1 MHAIAAAIEKAG
13 VSADADPGE
22 AASQLADAMR
32 EITVEGLTG
41 TLTWNDEGQVE
52 KPATAY
58 VIKDGKYVQA

>member
-1 MHAIAAAIEKAG
+1 MRKKASSLSSTFG
-13 VSADADPGE
+13 DTDPALGTGW
-22 AASQLADAMR
+22 QKCK
-32 EITVEGLTG
+32 IVVEGLTG

>member
-1 MHAIAAAIEKAG
+1 MRKKRVG
-13 VSADADPGE
+13 SPQRSGDTDPPLGTGW
-22 AASQLADAMR
+22 QKCK
-32 EITVEGLTG
+32 IVVEGLTG